1 MDKLTYGLG
10 TTAILSVLLCYSW
23 FIGKDGMVTTA
34 ILSLIGAISGTIL
47 GFTIAQ
53 SKTIE

>member
-1 MDKLTYGLG
+1 MDKLLYGIS
-10 TTAILSVLLCYSW
+10 TTAILSALLCYSW

-47 GFTIAQ
+47 GFTIAKSQ
-53 SKTIE
+53 ATE